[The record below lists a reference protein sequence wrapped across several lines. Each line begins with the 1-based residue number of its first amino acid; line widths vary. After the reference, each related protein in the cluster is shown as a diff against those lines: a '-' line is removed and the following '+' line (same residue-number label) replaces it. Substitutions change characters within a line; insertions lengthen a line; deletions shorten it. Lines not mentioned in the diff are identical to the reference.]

1 MLFCQNVH
9 PDSLLAAGPNQK
21 KYSLYSPYVTAH
33 GLDIIFFLHVFFSV
47 FSPSR
52 PPWFDL
58 PPPPYLYDGELPS
71 EGELPQYEG
80 PQDPLSHPT
89 AHHSVPSTPR
99 TVASGTQRSSSSR
112 EESDQL

>member
-1 MLFCQNVH
+1 MSFYQK
-9 PDSLLAAGPNQK
+9 SLLTAAPIK
-21 KYSLYSPYVTAH
+21 KKKLYSHYVTAH
-33 GLDIIFFLHVFFSV
+33 GLDIIFFLSLLCLFVC

-58 PPPPYLYDGELPS
+58 PPPPYLSDGELPS

-89 AHHSVPSTPR
+89 AHESSAPSMPKS
-99 TVASGTQRSSSSR
+99 VASDTQPSSSSR